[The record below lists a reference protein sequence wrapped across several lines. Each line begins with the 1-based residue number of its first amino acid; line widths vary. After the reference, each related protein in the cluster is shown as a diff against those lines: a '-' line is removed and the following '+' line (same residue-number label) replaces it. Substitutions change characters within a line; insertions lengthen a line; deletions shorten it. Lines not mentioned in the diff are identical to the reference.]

1 MFKDIEYDNLNKYEI
16 NELGEIRNKETLK
29 IIKPYIKNNY
39 YCIKLVNEN
48 KRKEYRLHILL
59 AETFL
64 KNPNEF
70 INVNHKDNNTLNN
83 NLNNLEFSPLKKYKE
98 HKINK
103 QKIKEFD
110 LIGYKQIGYIDGLY
124 ITEYRINKDGEVLN
138 NKYNHIKPY
147 IDENGNK
154 IVRIIYNDKDTKI
167 KKIIRINVNR
177 LIGKLFLENGEE
189 YFKNKD
195 YIVIKDNENNLK
207 WINKKDL
214 YNYKNEK
221 DKNKE
226 NDKKIIIKYD
236 LENNKIKEYNNFN
249 EICKELNIKITRS
262 SDIKRCCEGERK
274 TCCGYKWKY
283 KK

>member
-1 MFKDIEYDNLNKYEI
+1 MFKDIAYDNLNKYEI

-70 INVNHKDNNTLNN
+70 INVNHTDNNTLNN

-124 ITEYRINKDGEVLN
+124 ITEYRINKNGEVLN

-147 IDENGNK
+147 IDNNGNK

-226 NDKKIIIKYD
+226 NDKKIIIK
-236 LENNKIKEYNNFN
+236 
-249 EICKELNIKITRS
+249 
-262 SDIKRCCEGERK
+262 
-274 TCCGYKWKY
+274 
-283 KK
+283 

>member
-16 NELGEIRNKETLK
+16 NELGEIRNKKTLK

-48 KRKEYRLHILL
+48 KRKEYRIHILL

-64 KNPNEF
+64 KNPNNF

-83 NLNNLEFSPLKKYKE
+83 NINNLEFSSIKKYKE
-98 HKINK
+98 HNINNI
-103 QKIKEFD
+103 KIKEFD

-124 ITEYRINKDGEVLN
+124 ITEYRINKKGEVLN
-138 NKYNHIKPY
+138 NKYEHIKPY
-147 IDENGNK
+147 IDGYGNK
-154 IVRIIYNDKDTKI
+154 IIRIIYNDKDTKI
-167 KKIIRINVNR
+167 KKIIRININR

-214 YNYKNEK
+214 YNYKNENN
-221 DKNKE
+221 KN
-226 NDKKIIIKYD
+226 NKIIIKYD
-236 LENNKIKEYNNFN
+236 LNNNKIKEYNNFYDA
-249 EICKELNIKITRS
+249 CKELNIKITRS
-262 SDIKRCCEGERK
+262 YDIKRCCEGKRK
-274 TCCGYKWKY
+274 TCCGFIWKY
-283 KK
+283 KEE